1 MFIDFG
7 IMKTVNGRNKRD
19 KNKVYNTIAKETYPT
34 LDNMSQ
40 HSPFQPILQSELQK
54 VQLDKDIEN
63 FENLV
68 FYTMNGEVK
77 SSNMEKDEKQEQNE
91 KQDESLEDNEDAE
104 SDDEEQLQ
112 LNVNYSTHMYIGS
125 MTVVGLFVFYRMLQ
139 KTK

>member
-77 SSNMEKDEKQEQNE
+77 SSTMDKNDKKTDI
-91 KQDESLEDNEDAE
+91 DAE
-104 SDDEEQLQ
+104 EQERDDVDDDDEQIQ
-112 LNVNYSTHMYIGS
+112 LNVNYSTHMYVGS
-125 MTVVGLFVFYRMLQ
+125 ITIVGLFVFYRMLQ

>member
-7 IMKTVNGRNKRD
+7 KMKTVNGRNNRD
-19 KNKVYNTIAKETYPT
+19 KNKVYNTIAKQTYPS
-34 LDNMSQ
+34 LDNIPK
-40 HSPFQPILQSELQK
+40 HSSFHPILQNEIQK

-77 SSNMEKDEKQEQNE
+77 SSNMEKDEKQKQNE
-91 KQDESLEDNEDAE
+91 KQDESLEDAD
-104 SDDEEQLQ
+104 SDDDDEQIQ
-112 LNVNYSTHMYIGS
+112 LNVNYSTHMYVGA

>member
-77 SSNMEKDEKQEQNE
+77 SNTMDKNE
-91 KQDESLEDNEDAE
+91 KKQDIDVEEQERDDVDDDD
-104 SDDEEQLQ
+104 DDEQIQ
-112 LNVNYSTHMYIGS
+112 LNVNYSTHIYVGA

>member
-77 SSNMEKDEKQEQNE
+77 SNTMDKNE
-91 KQDESLEDNEDAE
+91 KKQDIDVEEQERDDVDD
-104 SDDEEQLQ
+104 DDEQIQ
-112 LNVNYSTHMYIGS
+112 LNVNYSTHIYVGA

>member
-7 IMKTVNGRNKRD
+7 KMKTVNGRNNRD
-19 KNKVYNTIAKETYPT
+19 KNKVYNTIAKQTYPS
-34 LDNMSQ
+34 LDNIPK
-40 HSPFQPILQSELQK
+40 HSSFHPILQNEIQK

-77 SSNMEKDEKQEQNE
+77 SNNMEKDEKQKQNE
-91 KQDESLEDNEDAE
+91 KQDESLEDAD
-104 SDDEEQLQ
+104 SDDDDDEQIQ
-112 LNVNYSTHMYIGS
+112 LNVNYSTHMYVGA

>member
-40 HSPFQPILQSELQK
+40 HSSFQPILQSELQK

-77 SSNMEKDEKQEQNE
+77 SSTMDKNE
-91 KQDESLEDNEDAE
+91 KKQDIDVEEQERDDD
-104 SDDEEQLQ
+104 DDEQIQ

-125 MTVVGLFVFYRMLQ
+125 ITVVGLFVFYRMLQ

>member
-40 HSPFQPILQSELQK
+40 HSSFQPILQSELQK

-77 SSNMEKDEKQEQNE
+77 SSTMDKNEKKQDIDVEEQEQE
-91 KQDESLEDNEDAE
+91 RDDD
-104 SDDEEQLQ
+104 DDEQIQ

-125 MTVVGLFVFYRMLQ
+125 ITVVGLFVFYRMLQ

>member
-7 IMKTVNGRNKRD
+7 KMKTVNGRNNRN
-19 KNKVYNTIAKETYPT
+19 KNKVYNSIAKQTYPS
-34 LDNMSQ
+34 LDNIPK
-40 HSPFQPILQSELQK
+40 HSSFHPILQNEIQK

-77 SSNMEKDEKQEQNE
+77 SSNMEKDEKQ
-91 KQDESLEDNEDAE
+91 DESQEDNEDAE

-112 LNVNYSTHMYIGS
+112 LNVNYSTHMYVGA

>member
-34 LDNMSQ
+34 LDNMPQ
-40 HSPFQPILQSELQK
+40 HSSFQPILQGELQK

-77 SSNMEKDEKQEQNE
+77 SSTMDKNDKETDIDEEEQER
-91 KQDESLEDNEDAE
+91 DDVDDV
-104 SDDEEQLQ
+104 DDEQIQ
-112 LNVNYSTHMYIGS
+112 LNVNYSTHMYVGS

>member
-7 IMKTVNGRNKRD
+7 KMKTVNGRNNRN
-19 KNKVYNTIAKETYPT
+19 KNKVYNTIAKQTYPS
-34 LDNMSQ
+34 LDNIPK
-40 HSPFQPILQSELQK
+40 HSSFHPILQNEIQK

-77 SSNMEKDEKQEQNE
+77 SSTMEKEDEKQEVDTE
-91 KQDESLEDNEDAE
+91 YDESEDNTEDD
-104 SDDEEQLQ
+104 DDEQIQ
-112 LNVNYSTHMYIGS
+112 LNVNYSTHMYVGA

>member
-7 IMKTVNGRNKRD
+7 KMKTVNGRNNRN
-19 KNKVYNTIAKETYPT
+19 KNKVYNSIAKQTYPS
-34 LDNMSQ
+34 LDNIPK
-40 HSPFQPILQSELQK
+40 HSSFHPILQNEIQK

-77 SSNMEKDEKQEQNE
+77 SSNMETDEKQQQNE
-91 KQDESLEDNEDAE
+91 KQDESQEDAD
-104 SDDEEQLQ
+104 SDDDDEQIQ
-112 LNVNYSTHMYIGS
+112 LNVNYTTHMYVGA

>member
-34 LDNMSQ
+34 LDNMPT
-40 HSPFQPILQSELQK
+40 HSSFHPMLQSEIQK

-77 SSNMEKDEKQEQNE
+77 SSTMVDKAK
-91 KQDESLEDNEDAE
+91 KQDVDIEDQEREDVDD
-104 SDDEEQLQ
+104 DDEQIQ
-112 LNVNYSTHMYIGS
+112 LNVNYSTHIYVGA

>member
-19 KNKVYNTIAKETYPT
+19 KNKLYNTIAKETYPT
-34 LDNMSQ
+34 LDNTPQ
-40 HSPFQPILQSELQK
+40 HSSFQPILQGELQK

-77 SSNMEKDEKQEQNE
+77 SSTMDKNDKKTDI
-91 KQDESLEDNEDAE
+91 DAE
-104 SDDEEQLQ
+104 EQERDDVDDDDEQIQ
-112 LNVNYSTHMYIGS
+112 LNVNYSTHMYVGS
-125 MTVVGLFVFYRMLQ
+125 ITIVGLFVFYRMLQ

>member
-77 SSNMEKDEKQEQNE
+77 SSTMDKNDKKTDIDTEEQEQQQE
-91 KQDESLEDNEDAE
+91 HDDV
-104 SDDEEQLQ
+104 DDEQIQ
-112 LNVNYSTHMYIGS
+112 LNVNYSTHMYIGT

>member
-34 LDNMSQ
+34 LDNTPQ
-40 HSPFQPILQSELQK
+40 HSSFQPILQSELQK

-77 SSNMEKDEKQEQNE
+77 SSTMDKNDKKTDI
-91 KQDESLEDNEDAE
+91 DAE
-104 SDDEEQLQ
+104 ERDDVDDDDEQIQ
-112 LNVNYSTHMYIGS
+112 LNVNYSTHMYVGS
-125 MTVVGLFVFYRMLQ
+125 ITIVGLFVFYRMLQ

>member
-7 IMKTVNGRNKRD
+7 KMKTVNGRNNRN
-19 KNKVYNTIAKETYPT
+19 KNKVYNSIAKQTYPS
-34 LDNMSQ
+34 LDNIPK
-40 HSPFQPILQSELQK
+40 HSSFHPILQNEIQK

-77 SSNMEKDEKQEQNE
+77 SSNMEKDEKQKQNE
-91 KQDESLEDNEDAE
+91 KQDESLEDAD
-104 SDDEEQLQ
+104 SDDDDEQIQ
-112 LNVNYSTHMYIGS
+112 LNVNYSTHMYVGA

>member
-40 HSPFQPILQSELQK
+40 HSSFHPILQGELQK

-77 SSNMEKDEKQEQNE
+77 SSTMDKNDKKTDIDAEEQEQE
-91 KQDESLEDNEDAE
+91 QERDDVDE
-104 SDDEEQLQ
+104 QIQ

>member
-1 MFIDFG
+1 MFIDFRK
-7 IMKTVNGRNKRD
+7 MKTVNGRNNRD
-19 KNKVYNTIAKETYPT
+19 KNKVYNTIAKETYPS
-34 LDNMSQ
+34 LDNIPQQSSF
-40 HSPFQPILQSELQK
+40 HPILQNEVQK

-91 KQDESLEDNEDAE
+91 KHNESQEDNEDAE
-104 SDDEEQLQ
+104 SDNDEQLQ
-112 LNVNYSTHMYIGS
+112 LNVNYSTHMYVGA

>member
-7 IMKTVNGRNKRD
+7 KMKTVNGRNNRN
-19 KNKVYNTIAKETYPT
+19 KNKVYNSIAKQTYPS
-34 LDNMSQ
+34 LDNIPK
-40 HSPFQPILQSELQK
+40 HSSFHPILQNEIQK

-77 SSNMEKDEKQEQNE
+77 SSNMEKDEKQKQNE
-91 KQDESLEDNEDAE
+91 KQDESLEDAD
-104 SDDEEQLQ
+104 SDDDDDEQIQ
-112 LNVNYSTHMYIGS
+112 LNVNYSTHMYVGAI
-125 MTVVGLFVFYRMLQ
+125 TVVGLFVFYRMLQ

>member
-7 IMKTVNGRNKRD
+7 KMKTVNGRNNRN
-19 KNKVYNTIAKETYPT
+19 KNKVYNSIAKQTYPS
-34 LDNMSQ
+34 LDNIPK
-40 HSPFQPILQSELQK
+40 HSSFHPILQNEIQK

-77 SSNMEKDEKQEQNE
+77 SSNMEKDEKQKQNE
-91 KQDESLEDNEDAE
+91 KQDESLEDAD
-104 SDDEEQLQ
+104 SDDDDDEQIQ
-112 LNVNYSTHMYIGS
+112 LNVNYSTHMYVGA

>member
-7 IMKTVNGRNKRD
+7 KMKTVNGRNNRD
-19 KNKVYNTIAKETYPT
+19 KNKVYNTIAKETYPS
-34 LDNMSQ
+34 LDNIPK
-40 HSPFQPILQSELQK
+40 HSSFHPILQNEIQK

-77 SSNMEKDEKQEQNE
+77 SSNMEKDEKQKQNE
-91 KQDESLEDNEDAE
+91 KQDESLEDAD
-104 SDDEEQLQ
+104 SDDDDDEQIQ
-112 LNVNYSTHMYIGS
+112 LNVNYSTHMYVGA